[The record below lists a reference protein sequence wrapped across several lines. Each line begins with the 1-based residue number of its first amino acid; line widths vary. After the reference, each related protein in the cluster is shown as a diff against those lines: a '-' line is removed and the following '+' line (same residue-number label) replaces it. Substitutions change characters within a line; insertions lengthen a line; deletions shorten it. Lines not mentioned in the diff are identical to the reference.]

1 MLARGDLLDI
11 TDDILNLSIVLH
23 SDITHGLTVH

>member
-11 TDDILNLSIVLH
+11 TDGILNLSLVLH
-23 SDITHGLTVH
+23 PNVTYGLTVH